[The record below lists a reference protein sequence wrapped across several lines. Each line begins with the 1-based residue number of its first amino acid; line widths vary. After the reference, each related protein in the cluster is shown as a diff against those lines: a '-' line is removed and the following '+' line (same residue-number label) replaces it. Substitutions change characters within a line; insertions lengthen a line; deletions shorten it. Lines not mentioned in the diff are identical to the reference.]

1 MQVVNFKIEFNDLR
15 DLIKKHNSSEF
26 GKESIPVELF
36 PNNINDIVS
45 EIIKIHKREIELTKN
60 ESPKHGHRK

>member
-1 MQVVNFKIEFNDLR
+1 MQVVHFKMNFKDIR

-26 GKESIPVELF
+26 GKESMPVVLF

-45 EIIKIHKREIELTKN
+45 EIIKIHKREIELIKN
-60 ESPKHGHRK
+60 STIKL